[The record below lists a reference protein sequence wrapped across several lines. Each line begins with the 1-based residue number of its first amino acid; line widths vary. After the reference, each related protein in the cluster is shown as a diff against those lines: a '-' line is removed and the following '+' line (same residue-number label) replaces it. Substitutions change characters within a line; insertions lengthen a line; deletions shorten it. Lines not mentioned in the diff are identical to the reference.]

1 METPEIIK
9 PDPINV
15 NHQPGEGPTTK
26 KMIALSYI
34 IAFVILAFAVLAL
47 VVSLSWGSEEK

>member
-1 METPEIIK
+1 MEVPEIVK

-26 KMIALSYI
+26 RVMVLSYI
-34 IAFVILAFAVLAL
+34 IALIILAFAILAL
-47 VVSLSWGSEEK
+47 VVSLN